1 MPSAPA
7 APNADLRSDAR
18 AAMIIGIGN
27 DIIDIRRVERTLE
40 MFGERFTQRVFTE
53 IERQKSDR
61 RRLRAA
67 SYAKRFAAK
76 EACAKAL
83 GTGVPR
89 RGVHW
94 QHMGV
99 VNLPSGKPTLALT
112 GGAAER
118 LVELTP
124 EGMTA
129 QIDLTITDDFPL
141 AQAIVLISAVS
152 SSGS

>member
-1 MPSAPA
+1 
-7 APNADLRSDAR
+7 
-18 AAMIIGIGN
+18 MILGIGN

-40 MFGERFTQRVFTE
+40 MFGERFTNRVFTE

-61 RRLRAA
+61 RHLRAA

-118 LVELTP
+118 LAELTP
-124 EGMTA
+124 NGMTA
-129 QIDLTITDDFPL
+129 QIDLTITDDYPL

-152 SSGS
+152 SPGT